1 MVRRTKA
8 EAQQTRANLLD
19 AAEQLFLQN
28 GVSRTSLAQIAEA
41 AGATRGAIYW
51 HFKDK
56 ADLFIAMMQRVT
68 LPLEEDLDQASAPCL
83 TDGLTRILKLI
94 QTGFDKAANDLH
106 ARRLFQIA
114 TQKVEYVEELTAV
127 KERRLQVRQQMIE
140 ATERAIQHEAA
151 AQSVQLPMPAHDAAV
166 SLYALVDGLMLN
178 WLLGEP
184 SYDLPHIG
192 RTSTCHFLRS
202 LGLCVTTPSET

>member
-1 MVRRTKA
+1 MTMVRRTKA
-8 EAQQTRANLLD
+8 EALQTRSNLLD

-68 LPLEEDLDQASAPCL
+68 LPLEEDLEQASAPCL

-94 QTGFDKAANDLH
+94 QTCFDKAAQDEH
-106 ARRLFQIA
+106 ARRLFAIA
-114 TQKVEYVEELTAV
+114 TQKVEYVDELNAV

-140 ATERAIQHEAA
+140 ATERALRHEATL
-151 AQSVQLPMPAHDAAV
+151 QGVELPMPAHDAAV
-166 SLYALVDGLMLN
+166 SLYAMVDGLMMN

-184 SYDLPHIG
+184 SFDLPGIG
-192 RTSTCHFLRS
+192 RASTCHFVRS
-202 LGLCVTTPSET
+202 LGLQVHEPA